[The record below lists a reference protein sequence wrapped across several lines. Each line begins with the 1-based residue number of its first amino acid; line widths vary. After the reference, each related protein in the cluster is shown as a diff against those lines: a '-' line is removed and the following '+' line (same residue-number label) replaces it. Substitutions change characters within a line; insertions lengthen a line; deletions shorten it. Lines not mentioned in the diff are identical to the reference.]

1 MSSLAAMDTVG
12 APDGWHWAAAAVE
25 LLLLLVLLLLRYD
38 TLRDRAGRTM
48 SQATRSAGKLAAII
62 PIAVGVMALAS

>member
-12 APDGWHWAAAAVE
+12 APDGWHWAAAVE
-25 LLLLLVLLLLRYD
+25 LLLLLVLLLQRYD

-48 SQATRSAGKLAAII
+48 SQATRSAGKLAATI